1 MMHVVLPGSG
11 LTAQLGAIV
20 LQRSRLW
27 IEMESTV
34 AIEEDCMSVMLGG
47 TGHVKK
53 VQAEGRMITTI
64 GAETGKRIGE
74 REGD

>member
-20 LQRSRLW
+20 LQGSHQW
-27 IEMESTV
+27 IEIESTI
-34 AIEEDCMSVMLGG
+34 AIEEDCMAVMLEE

-53 VQAEGRMITTI
+53 VQAEGKMITTI
-64 GAETGKRIGE
+64 GAETGKRTGE